1 LLKGYEMKKILLVD
15 DEEDF
20 CYFTKGNL
28 EVIGDFDVSVCCDSR
43 EATSIAKQQKP
54 DIILLDIMMPG
65 LSGIEIAEE
74 LKSDGVTGNIP
85 VIFLHDLEGYC
96 AGYIFLID

>member
-1 LLKGYEMKKILLVD
+1 MKKILLVD